1 MRWTIGFLL
10 VFSLFLSS
18 TRLSAGSID
27 RVLADGQ
34 QPADTRLG
42 KLVDLDGY
50 FPLNPP
56 NTKAE
61 WETRSERLRR
71 GTLMATGLWPLP
83 EHTTPPKA
91 TVHGLIDQG
100 DYTIEKVY
108 FETYP
113 GFYLTGNLY
122 RPKNAKAKM
131 PGVLCPHGHWT
142 DGRFY
147 LHTMRG
153 GEKTLDRLINEGQ
166 ERFRPAGQSP
176 LQSRCV
182 QLARMG
188 CVVFHYDMVGKAD
201 SKQLEHRSGVRPKMN
216 TIKNWGYFSP
226 QAELHLQSIN
236 GLQTFNSI
244 RALDWL
250 SSLPEVDAKRIGVT
264 GCSGGGTQTFLLC
277 AIDPRPAVAFP
288 AVMVSTSM
296 QGGCPCENGCYL
308 RTQEGNIGLAALF
321 APRPMGMTGA
331 NDWTKE
337 IETKGL
343 PELKAVYKLFGAADK
358 VMAKAFPQ
366 FPHNYNYVSRS
377 VMYHWLNRHLK
388 LGQQEPIVEE
398 DYPLLTKKELT
409 VWDEKHPQPAGG
421 DQFERQLVR
430 DITAINEKQIEA
442 LLPSDKSKLAEF
454 QKVIGGAVD
463 IMIGRT
469 AGESSEVEAINVK
482 QVQVGP
488 YSLQKGILRQESKKE
503 SVPFALLLPAGQK
516 KLGTAGRIAV
526 WVSEKGKSSLFN
538 AQGKPIAPV
547 TRLLDAGQAVIG
559 IDFLGT
565 GEFSPDGKPAEKA
578 RLTPQKYKAAWGAY
592 AGYTF
597 GYNYSLFS
605 KRTHDI
611 LAAIAYVHKKA
622 PKSEID
628 LIALEGAGRWAAAA
642 GAQSGGMIDRLAI
655 DTAGFRFKSI
665 NAFDHPDFL
674 PGGAKY
680 FDLPGM
686 IALNA
691 NSKIWLSGEFDLPE
705 VIQAAFEAAET
716 ADNLTVDQGIADKA
730 VSRTIDWLSK

>member
-1 MRWTIGFLL
+1 MRWTILIL
-10 VFSLFLSS
+10 FSLFPGSGHIL
-18 TRLSAGSID
+18 AGTID
-27 RVLADGQ
+27 RVLSEGQ
-34 QPADTRLG
+34 KPADTRLG

-56 NTKAE
+56 KTKAE
-61 WETRSERLRR
+61 WETRGERLRR
-71 GTLMATGLWPLP
+71 GTLMATGLWPMP
-83 EHTTPPKA
+83 GHAAPPKA

-122 RPKNAKAKM
+122 RPKKAKTKM
-131 PGVLCPHGHWT
+131 PGVLCPHGHWA
-142 DGRFY
+142 DGRFH
-147 LHTMRG
+147 LS

-176 LQSRCV
+176 LQARCV

-201 SKQLEHRSGVRPKMN
+201 SKQLEHRSGFRPEMN
-216 TIKNWGYFSP
+216 TLINWGYFSP

-264 GCSGGGTQTFLLC
+264 GGSGGGTQTFLLC

-296 QGGCPCENGCYL
+296 QGGCPCENACYL

-343 PELKAVYKLFGAADK
+343 PELKAIYNLYGAADK

-377 VMYHWLNRHLK
+377 VMYHWFNRHLK
-388 LGQQEPIVEE
+388 LGQKEPIIEE
-398 DYPLLTKKELT
+398 DYPLLTEKELT
-409 VWDEKHPQPAGG
+409 VWDEKHPQPVGG
-421 DQFERQLVR
+421 DQFERQLLR
-430 DITAINEKQIEA
+430 AITAINEKQIES
-442 LLPSDKSKLAEF
+442 LLPGDKSKLAEF

-469 AGESSEVEAINVK
+469 AGESSEVEALDVK
-482 QVQVGP
+482 QTKLGP
-488 YSLQKGILRQESKKE
+488 YNLQKGILRQESKNE
-503 SVPFALLLPAGQK
+503 SVPFVLLFPAGKK
-516 KLGTAGRIAV
+516 KLCEVDRIAV
-526 WVSEKGKSSLFN
+526 WVSEKGKSSLFD
-538 AQGKPIAPV
+538 AQGKPIAAV
-547 TRLLDAGQAVIG
+547 ARLLDSGRAVIG

-565 GEFSPDGKPAEKA
+565 GELRPDGKPAEKA

-611 LAAIAYVHKKA
+611 LAAIAYVDKKS

-628 LIALEGAGRWAAAA
+628 LIGLEGSGRWVAAA
-642 GAQSGGMIDRLAI
+642 GAQAGGLIDRLAI

-686 IALNA
+686 IALCA
-691 NSKIWLSGEFDLPE
+691 PGKIWLAGEPDLPE
-705 VIQAAFEAAET
+705 VVSATFKAAE
-716 ADNLTVDQGIADKA
+716 ANDKLTIDKGNSNKA
-730 VSRTIDWLSK
+730 VSRAIDWLLK